1 MELCSGGSLFTMLEN
16 PTNAYGFQEEE
27 FKQVVKDVGQ
37 YTAKKL
43 HEDFVYIVTVMIIII
58 ITIIVVIIV
67 LILLL
72 LHDYYMTN
80 NYYYYMIVFFQSVN

>member
-67 LILLL
+67 LLLLL

-80 NYYYYMIVFFQSVN
+80 NYYYYLTVFQSVN

>member
-58 ITIIVVIIV
+58 TIIVVIIV

-80 NYYYYMIVFFQSVN
+80 NYYYYMTVFESVN

>member
-72 LHDYYMTN
+72 LHDYYMNN
-80 NYYYYMIVFFQSVN
+80 NYFYYMTVFQSVN

>member
-58 ITIIVVIIV
+58 TIIVVIIV

-72 LHDYYMTN
+72 LHDCYMTN
-80 NYYYYMIVFFQSVN
+80 NYYYYLTVFQSVN

>member
-58 ITIIVVIIV
+58 TIIVVIIV

-80 NYYYYMIVFFQSVN
+80 NYYYYMTVFQSVN

>member
-37 YTAKKL
+37 YTANKL

-80 NYYYYMIVFFQSVN
+80 NYYYYMTVFQSVN

>member
-37 YTAKKL
+37 YTVMKP
-43 HEDFVYIVTVMIIII
+43 HEDLLNTVNSNDDK
-58 ITIIVVIIV
+58 
-67 LILLL
+67 LLLLLLLL
-72 LHDYYMTN
+72 LHDYHMTN
-80 NYYYYMIVFFQSVN
+80 NYYYYMIIT